1 MHILQTIGA
10 SLRPPYCFCLPCYCS
25 VQVHR
30 GCESSG
36 MKSNSS
42 RHELHGGIRNTD
54 QQRLNLLSHSFYACM
69 YRDLKLLEP
78 QERSI
83 AEAISHDIFVACSDG
98 SYDPL
103 ALSTTYGIACGT
115 MHSPILRSQGP
126 CPSHPSQQSALCS
139 ELCSINAAVKIFL
152 YIYSKFGVE
161 KGSVTLYNDCKKAH
175 KLLLYPGRKF
185 RHFL

>member
-98 SYDPL
+98 SYDP
-103 ALSTTYGIACGT
+103 
-115 MHSPILRSQGP
+115 ILRSQGP

-175 KLLLYPGRKF
+175 KLLLHPGRKF